1 MVKASVHGIISG
13 IPMPFPFPQPDACV
27 DSGLACPLQNG
38 QDYTYTTQ
46 IPISSSYPKVDVS
59 WFSILSRVLPGSRGS
74 DKVGSRQTEGF
85 FFVVV
90 AYFWRTSSKL
100 LIVTVWISLLTI
112 STRISYDQFC
122 FIS

>member
-85 FFVVV
+85 FCSRCVFLEDK
-90 AYFWRTSSKL
+90 FE
-100 LIVTVWISLLTI
+100 IVNRYGMDFPVNNFYTNILRPILF
-112 STRISYDQFC
+112 Y
-122 FIS
+122 